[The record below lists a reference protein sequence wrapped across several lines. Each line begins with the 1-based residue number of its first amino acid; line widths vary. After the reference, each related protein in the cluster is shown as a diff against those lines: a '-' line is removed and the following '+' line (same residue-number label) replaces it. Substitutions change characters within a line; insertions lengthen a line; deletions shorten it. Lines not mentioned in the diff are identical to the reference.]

1 MLDIRKDASNDVCE
15 LRFGGLNDKMEAG
28 KKLQLRLKDV
38 KHAHNTWQF

>member
-15 LRFGGLNDKMEAG
+15 LRFGCLNGG

-38 KHAHNTWQF
+38 KHAHKPWQF